1 MAAILN
7 AAIADERR
15 KLKLKEPCMDDDL
28 EKTVA
33 ALCSRHIK
41 GICADD
47 VKEANRKIVDLIPR
61 GAVVGFGDSTAI
73 RQLGVL
79 PVLEERGIQILN
91 AFIPKKPGIDIG
103 DFRQWRERVTDE
115 AARCDVFLT
124 GTNAL
129 TQDGKLVNVDASG
142 NRVAGMFWGHPLS
155 IVIVGRNKIVR
166 NLDEAFD
173 RIKNTIAPTHFR
185 IRCGELGGR
194 KRETPCVATGK
205 CNDCRSGDRGCN
217 IFTIIEGKPARTD
230 LHVIIVNQDL
240 GLGWDASWPQERITK
255 ILDAYKKFVWIP
267 V

>member
-1 MAAILN
+1 
-7 AAIADERR
+7 
-15 KLKLKEPCMDDDL
+15 MDDYL
-28 EKTVA
+28 EKTLA
-33 ALCSRHIK
+33 ALRSRHIK
-41 GICADD
+41 GMFAEDI
-47 VKEANRKIVDLIPR
+47 KEANRKIVDLIPP
-61 GAVVGFGDSTAI
+61 GAIVGFGDSTAV

-79 PVLEERGIQILN
+79 QVLEGRGTKILN
-91 AFIPKKPGIDIG
+91 AFVPRGAEIG
-103 DFRQWRERVTDE
+103 VDDFRRWRERVNLE
-115 AARCDVFLT
+115 ATLCDVFLT

-173 RIKNTIAPTHFR
+173 RIKNVIAPTHFR
-185 IRCGELGGR
+185 IRSGEMGGR

-205 CNDCRSGDRGCN
+205 CSDCRSKDRGCN
-217 IFTIIEGKPARTD
+217 VYTIIEVKPARTD

-240 GLGWDASWPQERITK
+240 GLGWDPSWPQERIEK
-255 ILDAYKKFVWIP
+255 IRDGYKKFVWLP